1 MTPDVDEVMASVQA
15 LPPDQVAEVAY
26 RVLRVLDDVPS
37 QVDQAEVDAA
47 WQRELCGRIDEIERG
62 EADLVPHEETAEL
75 ARAMLANR
83 RA

>member
-26 RVLRVLDDVPS
+26 RVLRVLDDAPS

-47 WQRELCGRIDEIERG
+47 WQRELRGRIDEVERG
-62 EADLVPHEETAEL
+62 EADLVRHEETAEL